1 MKNLVAFLIV
11 FAVRIIE
18 ARPKPKLIYSNVTYK
33 CDSNYV
39 YDHHHEDWNDYLRD
53 TGL

>member
-1 MKNLVAFLIV
+1 MKDFIARLIV

-18 ARPKPKLIYSNVTYK
+18 SKPKTQSKHVYGNIS
-33 CDSNYV
+33 YV
-39 YDHHHEDWNDYLRD
+39 YDRHHEDWNDYLRD